1 MLMMDHSRE
10 ILAKTVIQETLE
22 PKENRVQAASS
33 LLAIKENQET
43 TEKMVYQELPDPRY
57 QDIECAYEL
66 SRPKTAI
73 TSTITVLTKCV

>member
-1 MLMMDHSRE
+1 MLMMNHSRE
-10 ILAKTVIQETLE
+10 SLAKTVIQETLE

-57 QDIECAYEL
+57 QDIQC
-66 SRPKTAI
+66 S
-73 TSTITVLTKCV
+73 